1 MKALC
6 FDQFGG
12 PEVLRYR
19 DLPEPV
25 PGEHQALVQTAAIG
39 LNFADVYRRKGN
51 YHLKGKPPFIAG
63 YEAAGTVLHAPAGSG
78 FRIGQRVGFAD
89 MPFANAERVAV
100 DVDKLIPLPD
110 DIAFGMAAA
119 VLLQGLTA
127 QYLVRD
133 SHAIRADETV
143 MVHAAA
149 GGVGLLLTQLCRVLG
164 ARVLGLTSSAS
175 KVQQVI
181 DAGADAALRYDEDW
195 LAAARAFGNDG
206 VDVAYDSIGAT
217 LAQSIA
223 ATRTG
228 GHVVFFGMAGGDPAP
243 VDPRLLMDT
252 SKTLTGG
259 DLWNVLTSA
268 DERRRRAAELF
279 SWVRDGKLKVHID
292 SRFPLAEGARAHA
305 RLESRAS
312 SGKVLL
318 IP

>member
-6 FDQFGG
+6 FDRFGG
-12 PEVLRYR
+12 PDVLDYR
-19 DLPEPV
+19 ELPDPV
-25 PGEHQALVQTAAIG
+25 PQGHQALIQTAAIG

-51 YHLKGKPPFIAG
+51 YHLAGKPPFVAG
-63 YEAAGTVLHAPAGSG
+63 YEAAGVVLSAPADSG
-78 FRIGQRVGFAD
+78 FSTGQRIGFAD

-100 DVDKLIPLPD
+100 DVDKLIALPD
-110 DIAFGMAAA
+110 DIPFETAAA

-133 SHAIRADETV
+133 SHAIRV
-143 MVHAAA
+143 GQSVLVHAAA
-149 GGVGLLLTQLCRVLG
+149 GGVGLLLTQLCRALG
-164 ARVLGLTSSAS
+164 ARVIGVTSSAA
-175 KVQQVI
+175 KTQQVLR
-181 DAGADAALRYDEDW
+181 AGANAAVRYDEDW
-195 LAAARAFGNDG
+195 VAAARAFAGVG
-206 VDVAYDSIGAT
+206 VDVVYDSVGAT
-217 LAQSIA
+217 LLQSLDA
-223 ATRTG
+223 ARTG

-252 SKTLTGG
+252 SKSLTGG

-268 DERRRRAAELF
+268 DERRRRANELF
-279 SWVRDGKLKVHID
+279 GWVRDGSLKVHID
-292 SRFPLAEGARAHA
+292 SQFKLAEGSLAHA